1 MVSAEEEDDWKVVPA
16 ELDVAAELEVC
27 PSGVVCCN
35 VVPTTEDTSVV
46 VTSKVEPM
54 VDIR

>member
-16 ELDVAAELEVC
+16 ELDVAAELEVFS
-27 PSGVVCCN
+27 SGVVCCN
-35 VVPTTEDTSVV
+35 VVPTTEDISVV

>member
-35 VVPTTEDTSVV
+35 VVPTTEDISVV

-54 VDIR
+54 VDIG

>member
-1 MVSAEEEDDWKVVPA
+1 MVSAKEEDDWKVVPA

-27 PSGVVCCN
+27 PSGVVYCN
-35 VVPTTEDTSVV
+35 VVPTTEDISVV